1 MSGESVKES
10 WGYACPSCGSDES
23 IDVDA
28 LISVRLLPN
37 NESDLAPARDQSWD
51 WDSSKYA
58 SCVCG
63 FGAPLG
69 DFSVDQ

>member
-10 WGYACPSCGSDES
+10 WGYVCPSCGSDES

-37 NESDLAPARDQSWD
+37 YESDTDLARDQSWQ
-51 WDSSKYA
+51 WGNSNYA
-58 SCVCG
+58 SCACG
-63 FGAPLG
+63 HYDALSTFTTE
-69 DFSVDQ
+69 Q